1 MLRSC
6 NMGKTMKLQIAVQ
19 VGKVKV
25 TISAP
30 VEAIAIILALLV

>member
-1 MLRSC
+1 
-6 NMGKTMKLQIAVQ
+6 MKLQIAVQ

-30 VEAIAIILALLV
+30 VDAIILILALLV